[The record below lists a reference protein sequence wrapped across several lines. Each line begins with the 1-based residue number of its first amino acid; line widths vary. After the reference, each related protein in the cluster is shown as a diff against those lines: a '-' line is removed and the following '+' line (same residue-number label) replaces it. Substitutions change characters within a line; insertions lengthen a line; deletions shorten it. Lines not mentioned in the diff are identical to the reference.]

1 LRTIIASLTAII
13 TLTLPGTAASQVKET
28 DATSD
33 VTVHL
38 HNSIVSTPGTVER
51 AKLVAKTMFAP
62 IGVNLRWRSNDSEPV
77 EGLAVDMLLEGGEPG
92 DEDPG
97 PLAEAFPFAGSTGHI
112 VVRYDRVRSA
122 AGISRELE
130 PVLLAHVM
138 VHEMTHVLQCLDRHS
153 ETGVMKARWTADDY
167 CDMRWKPLT
176 FTPEDVELIHMGIQM
191 LRSRPQNQLEARHLG
206 PMH

>member
-13 TLTLPGTAASQVKET
+13 TLTFPGTAASQVMEK
-28 DATSD
+28 DFVCD

-38 HNSIVSTPGTVER
+38 RNSIVSTPGTVER

-62 IGVNLRWRSNDSEPV
+62 IGVNLRWRSSDSEAVP
-77 EGLAVDMLLEGGEPG
+77 GLAVDMLLAGGEPG
-92 DEDPG
+92 EEDPG

-112 VVRYDRVRSA
+112 VIRYDRVHSA
-122 AGISRELE
+122 SGISRELE
-130 PVLLAHVM
+130 PLLLAHVM

-153 ETGVMKARWTADDY
+153 EAGVMKARWTSDDY
-167 CDMRWKPLT
+167 CDMRWKPLS
-176 FTPEDVELIHMGIQM
+176 FTPEDIELIHMGIQM
-191 LRSRPQNQLEARHLG
+191 LRSRPQNQLEPHHLG